1 MRDSKKSQLA
11 GIAGAIGIAVLAFFL
26 IFALNSLQW
35 PLAASLGKAISALP
49 SPVTIPDGI
58 LVVKVVSNLTVF
70 PGLSHNSQS
79 VLSNSGSFQQLENL
93 RGVQVDVYLSSGE
106 TLIQRNVTGA
116 TGQAI
121 EDLAPNT
128 YIVKLLDWR
137 LNNLTT
143 SIQISSDKATNLNVT
158 LNATSYVIQSANI
171 ADPDFSGYAVSWGQI
186 YALVDASQSV
196 TAHSPVTFLDTKFS
210 PFTPMSRVAIS
221 GITPISVVGS
231 DQNNG
236 SQWVQF
242 AVKSPLDL
250 GDIRSLSILALRT
263 EYSVNTIAL

>member
-26 IFALNSLQW
+26 IFAVNSLEW
-35 PLAASLGKAISALP
+35 PLAASLGKAISDLP
-49 SPVTIPDGI
+49 SPTTIPDGI
-58 LVVKVVSNLTVF
+58 LVVNVVSNLTVF
-70 PGLSHNSQS
+70 PGRSSNSQS
-79 VLSNSGSFQQLENL
+79 VLSKSGSFQRLENL
-93 RGVQVDVYLSSGE
+93 SGVQVDVYSGSG
-106 TLIQRNVTGA
+106 TTPILRNVTGH
-116 TGQAI
+116 TGQAV

-128 YIVKLLDWR
+128 YTVKLLDWR

-186 YALVDASQSV
+186 YALIDANQSV
-196 TAHSPVTFLDTKFS
+196 TAHSPITFLNTKFS

-221 GITPISVVGS
+221 GITPISVEGS

-236 SQWVQF
+236 SQWVQI
-242 AVKSPLDL
+242 AVKTALDL
-250 GDIRSLSILALRT
+250 SNIRSMSILALRT

>member
-35 PLAASLGKAISALP
+35 PLAASLGKAISSLP

-58 LVVKVVSNLTVF
+58 LVVNVESNLTVF
-70 PGLSHNSQS
+70 PGPSPDSQS
-79 VLSNSGSFQQLENL
+79 VLSNSTSFQHLENL
-93 RGVQVDVYLSSGE
+93 RGVQVDVYSGSA
-106 TLIQRNVTGA
+106 TTPILRNVTGL
-116 TGQAI
+116 TGQAQ
-121 EDLAPNT
+121 EDLAPGT
-128 YIVKLLDWR
+128 YTVKLLDWR

-143 SIQISSDKATNLNVT
+143 SIQISSNKVTNLNVT

-186 YALVDASQSV
+186 YALIDANQSV
-196 TAHSPVTFLDTKFS
+196 TAHNPITFLDTKFS
-210 PFTPMSRVAIS
+210 PSTPMSRVAIS
-221 GITPISVVGS
+221 GVTPISVEGS
-231 DQNNG
+231 DLNNG
-236 SQWVQF
+236 SQWVQI
-242 AVKSPLDL
+242 AVKTPLDL
-250 GDIRSLSILALRT
+250 GNIRSMSILALRT

>member
-11 GIAGAIGIAVLAFFL
+11 GIAGALGIAVLAFFL

-49 SPVTIPDGI
+49 SPTTIPDGV
-58 LVVKVVSNLTVF
+58 LVVTVVSNLTVF
-70 PGLSHNSQS
+70 PGPSRDSQS
-79 VLSNSGSFQQLENL
+79 VLSSSGIFQQLEKL
-93 RGVQVDVYLSSGE
+93 RGVQVDVYTGSG
-106 TLIQRNVTGA
+106 TTPILRNITGF

-128 YIVKLLDWR
+128 YTVKLLDWR
-137 LNNLTT
+137 LNNLST
-143 SIQISSDKATNLNVT
+143 SIQISSDKVTNLNVT

-186 YALVDASQSV
+186 YALIDTNQSV
-196 TAHSPVTFLDTKFS
+196 TAHRPVTFLDTEYS
-210 PFTPMSRVAIS
+210 PFSPMSRVAIS
-221 GITPISVVGS
+221 GVTPISVEGS

-236 SQWVQF
+236 SQWLQI
-242 AVKSPLDL
+242 AVKTPLNL
-250 GDIRSLSILALRT
+250 GNIRSMSILALRT